1 MNKNSKRLLLL
12 AVLALSVSAFALNQF
27 YQYVAFFGGVKV
39 APATLINSAPTVT
52 RILKVDGGVDLA
64 SVTTTCTETAAM
76 TLTGARLGDPCIVG
90 SSAAFT
96 ANLTYSCYVSANDAV
111 KVRVCAAGTA
121 ADAASAGF
129 TANVISTQ

>member
-1 MNKNSKRLLLL
+1 MKISKPMAFAVALLLS
-12 AVLALSVSAFALNQF
+12 ASAFALNQW
-27 YQYVAFFGGVKV
+27 YQYVAFMGGMKV
-39 APATLINSAPTVT
+39 APASLITTAPTVS
-52 RILKVDGGVDLA
+52 RILKVDGGVDLG
-64 SVTTTCTETAAM
+64 SVTTTCTETGAM

-96 ANLTYSCYVSANDAV
+96 ANLTYSCYVSASDAV

-129 TANVISTQ
+129 TVNVISTQ